1 MIFIEHEYTVLLTF
15 VHGLLLK
22 IENAEFRRAYVEEK

>member
-15 VHGLLLK
+15 FHGLLLK
-22 IENAEFRRAYVEEK
+22 IENAEFRRAYVEEN